1 MARYTVGINIDSSSF
16 PEIGTPLFPNSVKE
30 VKPSKANKEDYAG
43 YTSSVNMC
51 SGEVS
56 SDLNRYE
63 ECGFVGGTGLKLDLA
78 FEKETSK
85 TYKFLGMDVDEN
97 FDAIIKMNSGHV
109 IVAHLFDREAVTKG
123 CTRSL
128 ARIDV
133 EADAVVKSIPES
145 AVRKLAT
152 GLKEGLAYSLC
163 KDASSNY
170 NGLIDPENLRSIL
183 NPISETLDA
192 QSSGDILEFE
202 SVLLNLVH
210 TKKNEQANMRSSG
223 NTSDVASFIVQA
235 IFNYW
240 NTVIKKYN
248 TLYSTLAS
256 MDLWSDMNKRILG
269 EDTFNSRFGNCIT
282 LKDNDTKQAVE
293 GQMISFSGISKDGAV
308 SDANV
313 IRSGSKSVME
323 SLSECLRTG
332 YNQSIDAEDFLAG
345 FVDSEAIDD
354 VYSLTMPE
362 LQALSVLDS
371 LKYIDEDAVLCRES
385 YDMNDPDQ
393 RGLFVKSSIRS
404 YERNFK
410 EFKPATQYDVT
421 DALADMVE
429 RGDIVNNPT
438 PIPKENAS
446 PTGDDDSPVVTS
458 TQEDID
464 VTVNKSK
471 LLKILKLVNKST
483 DRILKGF

>member
-1 MARYTVGINIDSSSF
+1 
-16 PEIGTPLFPNSVKE
+16 
-30 VKPSKANKEDYAG
+30 
-43 YTSSVNMC
+43 
-51 SGEVS
+51 
-56 SDLNRYE
+56 
-63 ECGFVGGTGLKLDLA
+63 
-78 FEKETSK
+78 
-85 TYKFLGMDVDEN
+85 
-97 FDAIIKMNSGHV
+97 
-109 IVAHLFDREAVTKG
+109 
-123 CTRSL
+123 
-128 ARIDV
+128 
-133 EADAVVKSIPES
+133 
-145 AVRKLAT
+145 
-152 GLKEGLAYSLC
+152 
-163 KDASSNY
+163 
-170 NGLIDPENLRSIL
+170 
-183 NPISETLDA
+183 
-192 QSSGDILEFE
+192 
-202 SVLLNLVH
+202 
-210 TKKNEQANMRSSG
+210 
-223 NTSDVASFIVQA
+223 
-235 IFNYW
+235 
-240 NTVIKKYN
+240 
-248 TLYSTLAS
+248 
-256 MDLWSDMNKRILG
+256 
-269 EDTFNSRFGNCIT
+269 
-282 LKDNDTKQAVE
+282 
-293 GQMISFSGISKDGAV
+293 V